1 MLKNINYSKILF
13 FDIETVPQTFDYN
26 EWDEKGQGLWDR
38 KTRFIQQR
46 EDLNAEE
53 VYEKAG
59 IYAEFGKVVCISL
72 GFVLQK
78 EGETQ
83 IRIKSIANE
92 DEIVLLQEF
101 LDLLNSYYNSPDFL
115 FCAHNGKEFDIPF
128 LCRRILINNL
138 KIPYML
144 NVSGKKPWEIKHLD
158 TMELWKFGDYKNYTS
173 LDLLTYIFK
182 IPTPKDD
189 MDGSQVA
196 KVFYQDKDLD
206 RIIHYCE
213 KDVVAT
219 IQLFRKYQGDSLI
232 EEEFIQIAWLFSII
246 SYYYKSVL

>member
-1 MLKNINYSKILF
+1 MLKNVNYSKILF

-26 EWDEKGQGLWDR
+26 ELDEKGQGLWDR

-92 DEIVLLQEF
+92 DEIALLQEF

-158 TMELWKFGDYKNYTS
+158 TMELWKFGDFKNYTS

-219 IQLFRKYQGDSLI
+219 IQLFRKYQGEPLI
-232 EEEFIQIAWLFSII
+232 EEEFIQIA
-246 SYYYKSVL
+246 

>member
-1 MLKNINYSKILF
+1 MLKNVNYSKILF
-13 FDIETVPQTFDYN
+13 FDIETVPQTFDYK
-26 EWDEKGQGLWDR
+26 ELDERGQGLWDR
-38 KTRFIQQR
+38 KTRFIQER
-46 EDLNAEE
+46 ENLNAEE

-92 DEIVLLQEF
+92 DEIVLLQEI

-158 TMELWKFGDYKNYTS
+158 TMELWKFGDFKNYTS
-173 LDLLTYIFK
+173 LDLLTYVFK

-206 RIIHYCE
+206 RIIQYCE

-219 IQLFRKYQGDSLI
+219 IQLFRKYQGDPLI
-232 EEEFIQIAWLFSII
+232 DEEFIQIA
-246 SYYYKSVL
+246 

>member
-13 FDIETVPQTFDYN
+13 FDIETVPLEYDFKN
-26 EWDEKGQGLWDR
+26 LDERGKDLWSK
-38 KTRFIQQR
+38 KTRFIQER
-46 EDLNAEE
+46 ESLNAEE
-53 VYEKAG
+53 VYDRAG
-59 IYAEFGKVVCISL
+59 IYAEFGKVVCISM

-83 IRIKSIANE
+83 IRLKSIANE
-92 DEIVLLQEF
+92 DESTLLNEF
-101 LDLLNSYYNSPDFL
+101 IDLLNSYYNTPDFM

-128 LCRRILINNL
+128 LCRRILIHG
-138 KIPYML
+138 KKMPKML

-158 TMELWKFGDYKNYTS
+158 TMELWKFGDFKNYTS
-173 LDLLTYIFK
+173 LDLLTYVFK

-189 MDGSQVA
+189 MDGSQVS
-196 KVFYQDKDLD
+196 KVFYEDKNLD

-219 IQLFRKYQGDSLI
+219 IQLFRKYQSEPFIDD
-232 EEEFIQIAWLFSII
+232 EFIQIA
-246 SYYYKSVL
+246 

>member
-1 MLKNINYSKILF
+1 MLKNVNYSKILF

-26 EWDEKGQGLWDR
+26 ELDERGQGLWDK
-38 KTRFIQQR
+38 KTRFIQER
-46 EDLNAEE
+46 ENLSPEE
-53 VYEKAG
+53 VYDKAG
-59 IYAEFGKVVCISL
+59 IYAEFGRVVCISL

-92 DEIVLLQEF
+92 DEIALLQEF
-101 LDLLNSYYNSPDFL
+101 LDLLNSYYDSPDFL

-158 TMELWKFGDYKNYTS
+158 TMELWKFGDFKNYTS

-196 KVFYQDKDLD
+196 KVFYKDKDLD

-219 IQLFRKYQGDSLI
+219 IQLFRKYQGDPLI
-232 EEEFIQIAWLFSII
+232 EEEFIQIA
-246 SYYYKSVL
+246 

>member
-1 MLKNINYSKILF
+1 MLKNLNYSKILF
-13 FDIETVPQTFDYN
+13 FDIETVPIKYDFKDL
-26 EWDEKGQGLWDR
+26 DERGQQLWSK
-38 KTRFIQQR
+38 KTRFIQER
-46 EDLNAEE
+46 ENLNAEE

-72 GFVLQK
+72 GFILQK
-78 EGETQ
+78 DGETQ
-83 IRIKSIANE
+83 IRLKSIAN
-92 DEIVLLQEF
+92 DEEQVLLQEF
-101 LDLLNSYYNSPDFL
+101 IDLLNSYYTAPDVL

-128 LCRRILINNL
+128 LCRRILINGK
-138 KIPYML
+138 KIPNIL

-158 TMELWKFGDYKNYTS
+158 TMELWKFGDFKNYTS
-173 LDLLTYIFK
+173 LDLLSYVFN

-196 KVFYQDKDLD
+196 KVFYEDKDLD

-219 IQLFRKYQGDSLI
+219 IQLFRKYQGESI
-232 EEEFIQIAWLFSII
+232 INEEFIHIA
-246 SYYYKSVL
+246 

>member
-13 FDIETVPQTFDYN
+13 FDIETVPLEYDFKN
-26 EWDEKGQGLWDR
+26 LDERGQDLWSK
-38 KTRFIQQR
+38 KTRFIQER
-46 EDLNAEE
+46 ESLKAEE
-53 VYEKAG
+53 VYDRAG
-59 IYAEFGKVVCISL
+59 IYAEFGKVVCISM

-83 IRIKSIANE
+83 IRLKSIANE
-92 DEIVLLQEF
+92 DESTLLNEF
-101 LDLLNSYYNSPDFL
+101 IDLLNSYYNTPDFM

-128 LCRRILINNL
+128 LCRRILIHG
-138 KIPYML
+138 KKMPKML

-158 TMELWKFGDYKNYTS
+158 TMELWKFGDFKNYTS
-173 LDLLTYIFK
+173 LDLLTYVFK

-196 KVFYQDKDLD
+196 KVFYEDKNLD

-219 IQLFRKYQGDSLI
+219 IQLFRKYQSEPFIDD
-232 EEEFIQIAWLFSII
+232 EFIQIA
-246 SYYYKSVL
+246 

>member
-1 MLKNINYSKILF
+1 MLKNLNYSKILF
-13 FDIETVPQTFDYN
+13 FDIETVPIKYDFKDL
-26 EWDEKGQGLWDR
+26 DERGQQLWSK
-38 KTRFIQQR
+38 KTRFIQER
-46 EDLNAEE
+46 ENLNAEE

-72 GFVLQK
+72 GFILQK
-78 EGETQ
+78 DGETQ
-83 IRIKSIANE
+83 IRLKSIANE
-92 DEIVLLQEF
+92 EEQVLLQEF
-101 LDLLNSYYNSPDFL
+101 IDLLNSYYTAPDFL

-128 LCRRILINNL
+128 LCRRILINGK
-138 KIPYML
+138 KIPNIL

-158 TMELWKFGDYKNYTS
+158 TMELWKFGDFKNYTS
-173 LDLLTYIFK
+173 LDLLSYVFN

-196 KVFYQDKDLD
+196 KVFYEDKDLD

-219 IQLFRKYQGDSLI
+219 IQLFRKYQGESI
-232 EEEFIQIAWLFSII
+232 INEEFIHIA
-246 SYYYKSVL
+246 

>member
-1 MLKNINYSKILF
+1 MLQNINYNKILF
-13 FDIETVPQTFDYN
+13 FDIETVPLTYEFKDLEERAQD
-26 EWDEKGQGLWDR
+26 LWDR
-38 KTRFIQQR
+38 KTRFLQER
-46 EDLNAEE
+46 DNLSPDEL
-53 VYEKAG
+53 YEKAG
-59 IYAEFGKVVCISL
+59 IYAEFGKVVCISM

-83 IRIKSIANE
+83 IRVKSIANE
-92 DEIVLLQEF
+92 NEKILLQECI
-101 LDLLNSYYNSPDFL
+101 DLLNSYYNSPDFL

-128 LCRRILINNL
+128 LCRRILINGL
-138 KIPYML
+138 KLPFIL

-158 TMELWKFGDYKNYTS
+158 TMELWKFGDFKNYTS
-173 LDLLTYIFK
+173 LDLLTYIFN

-196 KVFYQDKDLD
+196 KVFYEEKNLD

-213 KDVVAT
+213 KDVIAT

-232 EEEFIQIAWLFSII
+232 DEEFIQIA
-246 SYYYKSVL
+246 

>member
-26 EWDEKGQGLWDR
+26 ELDERGQGLWDK
-38 KTRFIQQR
+38 KTRFIQER
-46 EDLNAEE
+46 EDLTAEE

-59 IYAEFGKVVCISL
+59 IYAEFGRVVCISL

-92 DEIVLLQEF
+92 DEIALLQEF
-101 LDLLNSYYNSPDFL
+101 LDLLNSYYDSPDFL

-158 TMELWKFGDYKNYTS
+158 TMELWKFGDFKNYTS

-232 EEEFIQIAWLFSII
+232 DKEFIQIA
-246 SYYYKSVL
+246 

>member
-13 FDIETVPQTFDYN
+13 FDIETVPQTFDYS
-26 EWDEKGQGLWDR
+26 ELDERGQGLWDR
-38 KTRFIQQR
+38 KTRFIQER
-46 EDLNAEE
+46 ENLNAEE

-92 DEIVLLQEF
+92 DEIVLLQDF

-144 NVSGKKPWEIKHLD
+144 NISGKKPWEIKHLD
-158 TMELWKFGDYKNYTS
+158 TMELWKFGDFKNYTS
-173 LDLLTYIFK
+173 LDLLTYVFK

-206 RIIHYCE
+206 RIIQYCE

-219 IQLFRKYQGDSLI
+219 IQLFRKYQGDPLI
-232 EEEFIQIAWLFSII
+232 DEEFIQIA
-246 SYYYKSVL
+246 